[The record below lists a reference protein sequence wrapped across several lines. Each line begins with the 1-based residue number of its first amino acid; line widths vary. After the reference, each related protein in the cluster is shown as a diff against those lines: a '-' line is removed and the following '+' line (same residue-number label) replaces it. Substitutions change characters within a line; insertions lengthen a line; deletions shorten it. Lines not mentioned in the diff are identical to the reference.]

1 MSARGGR
8 GSRGQTVQMLK
19 AIISCF
25 KDSQPSYGG
34 EDKTTMVQPNHP
46 RHVSVEESLKELV
59 LEVWFLS
66 IIK

>member
-1 MSARGGR
+1 
-8 GSRGQTVQMLK
+8 MLK